1 MYLIKMNE
9 SLEMVFGRDVKSI
22 IDSYIWC
29 YNMKEEFKP
38 VLDFIASRNGERMN
52 YKCLYSNN
60 HASMKFEL
68 YHPVDRERRKMSREN
83 RKHNL
88 FHWQQSLKPKN
99 MFDRVISQLDYNNN
113 EEEREDFIR
122 HWGKREVDDYVERLL

>member
-1 MYLIKMNE
+1 MNPL
-9 SLEMVFGRDVKSI
+9 LEMVFGRDIKSI

-29 YNMKEEFKP
+29 YDMKEEFRP
-38 VLDFIASRNGERMN
+38 ILDFIASRNGARMN

-68 YHPVDRERRKMSREN
+68 YHPVDKERRKMSLQN
-83 RKHNL
+83 RKNNL
-88 FHWQQSLKPKN
+88 FQWQQSLKPKN
-99 MFDRVISQLDYNNN
+99 MFNRVISQLDYNNN